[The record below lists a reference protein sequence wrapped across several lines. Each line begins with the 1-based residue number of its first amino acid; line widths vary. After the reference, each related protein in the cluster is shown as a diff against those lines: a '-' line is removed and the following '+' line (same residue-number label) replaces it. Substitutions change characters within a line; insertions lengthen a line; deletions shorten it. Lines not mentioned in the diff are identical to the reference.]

1 MNEVSLSFIIF
12 YEAAHLMFGN
22 TALKFDANNNKH
34 TRIGQISI
42 PKIEFPKKCHSPFG
56 FLNDSLHRL
65 TCQIIDIRN
74 IVSFKKQKRVGSA
87 GSFKILQNPQVSASN
102 SVT

>member
-34 TRIGQISI
+34 TRIGHTRSFQ
-42 PKIEFPKKCHSPFG
+42 KKCHSPFG
-56 FLNDSLHRL
+56 FLNDSLHWL

-87 GSFKILQNPQVSASN
+87 GSFKIL
-102 SVT
+102 